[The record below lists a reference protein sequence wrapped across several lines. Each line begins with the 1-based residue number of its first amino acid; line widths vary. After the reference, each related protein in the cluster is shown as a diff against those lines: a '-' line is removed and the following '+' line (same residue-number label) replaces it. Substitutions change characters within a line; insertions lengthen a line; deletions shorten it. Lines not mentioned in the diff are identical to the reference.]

1 MTMEQKAR
9 IRIADTR
16 EPWIIQERLIE
27 TGWERQTVYTGDY
40 WFQAYDFKR
49 IGITRKTVNDLLSS
63 IGSSNPYHKS
73 KKFGQHLEDML
84 EVYDLRIMLLE
95 GSWSQVKS
103 SGSLITTRG
112 IEYFTWDMIWDFLRT
127 WQDKGFTLEL
137 TSNEGHTIRRLNR
150 LYTYYQKPYHTG
162 AITHHHSGDDRI
174 LAFPSG
180 CRGKTAE
187 AILSEYGSIHKVAE
201 ATIDELIQFEK
212 VGKKKALAI
221 YNHFNGDGKN
231 EQLSAF

>member
-1 MTMEQKAR
+1 MTESKPR

-27 TGWERQTVYTGDY
+27 AGWERKPLWAGDY
-40 WFQAYDFKR
+40 WFFTYDFKKM
-49 IGITRKTVNDLLSS
+49 GITRKTITDLLSS
-63 IGSSNPYHKS
+63 IGSNNPMHKG

-84 EVYDLRIMLLE
+84 EVYDLRIILVE

-103 SGSLITTRG
+103 SGSIVTSRG
-112 IEYFTWDMIWDFLRT
+112 IEYMTWDMVWDFLRT

-137 TSNEGHTIRRLNR
+137 TSNEGHTIKRLNR
-150 LYTYYQKPYHTG
+150 LYAYYQKPYHTG
-162 AITHHHSGDDRI
+162 AIVHHHSGDDRI

-187 AILSEYGSIHKVAE
+187 TILQTLGTLHMVAE
-201 ATIDELIQFEK
+201 ASREELEQFEK
-212 VGKKKALAI
+212 ISKKKASLI
-221 YNHFNGDGKN
+221 YNHFNSDGKQQKQ
-231 EQLSAF
+231 EGL